1 MKKIYLLTALII
13 SVQLCFAGAT
23 KAEISDAEKL
33 TEVLSAAH
41 GAPVKADITDEKCQI
56 VYPAVEIEEALLAD
70 EQDEK
75 NASQAAEVIKTT
87 IGETVADCA
96 KVEDFDGKTQY
107 KITNS
112 APNSVIAKFYNLS
125 GLAFVKNL
133 DIKTFNE
140 EVFVVPELGLIS
152 ADKLHIAGASYT
164 EKDDT
169 TGLKSELGNLKD
181 LVSEQTITK
190 EGDKIKYKTEAELD
204 SLNIALPIVSVHIGS
219 EKQVAELEYQQP
231 TDRVFNYQDMLQNLE
246 DLLLSKSHLV
256 AHNIKFNMD
265 MIGLGLTFDMNTQNH
280 TEVKKDGFFDS
291 VGSIIM
297 DKMVFVGD
305 MLEKSKQP
313 QSVIMKYS
321 LKGIQTKDIKLLTQI
336 QKDKLENNKEPDDA
350 ELAKILD
357 DLSETVT
364 LITNIKVKFAQGNV
378 TGKLAARK
386 KNGYL
391 QGGLKVLVTDLFTI
405 FPEFQKCRNNP
416 NAAQMQECAMMPIY
430 EGMGDFIDIT
440 KNNSETIIKFNEHGV
455 FKDGKKIGEPIELN
469 FQKMQRESEIKQK
482 ENEEELNRFMQEQ
495 QKIEDQRISVQ

>member
-13 SVQLCFAGAT
+13 SVQLCFAGASR
-23 KAEISDAEKL
+23 AETSDVEKL
-33 TEVLSAAH
+33 TVLLSAAH
-41 GAPVKADITDEKCQI
+41 GAPVKVDITDEKCQI
-56 VYPAVEIEEALLAD
+56 VYPAVEIEENLLAD

-75 NASQAAEVIKTT
+75 NEPQEAEVIKTT
-87 IGETVADCA
+87 IEETVADCA
-96 KVEDFDGKTQY
+96 KVEDFDGKAQY

-112 APNSVIAKFYNLS
+112 APNSIIAKFYNLS

-152 ADKLHIAGASYT
+152 ADKLHVADASYV

-190 EGDKIKYKTEAELD
+190 EGDKIKYKTEAKLD
-204 SLNIALPIVSVHIGS
+204 SLNIALPIVSVHVGS

-231 TDRVFNYQDMLQNLE
+231 TDRAFNYQNMLQNLE
-246 DLLLSKSHLV
+246 DLLLSKSRLV
-256 AHNIKFNMD
+256 AHNIKINVD
-265 MIGLGLTFDMNTQNH
+265 MVGFGLTFDMDTQNRS
-280 TEVKKDGFFDS
+280 EKKNDGLFEAI
-291 VGSIIM
+291 GNIIM
-297 DKMVFVGD
+297 DKMVFTGD

-321 LKGIQTKDIKLLTQI
+321 LKGIQTKDVQLLTQI

-357 DLSETVT
+357 SMTDSLTMV
-364 LITNIKVKFAQGNV
+364 TNIKIKFAQGDIS
-378 TGKLAARK
+378 GKLAARK

-391 QGGLKVLVTDLFTI
+391 QGGFRVQVSNLFAI

-416 NAAQMQECAMMPIY
+416 NAAQMKECAMMPIY

-440 KNNSETIIKFNEHGV
+440 KDNSETVIKFNEHGV

-469 FQKMQRESEIKQK
+469 FQKMQQEHAIKQK
-482 ENEEELNRFMQEQ
+482 ENEEKIKQLMQEQ
-495 QKIEDQRISVQ
+495 QALMEDDI